1 MRIVSA
7 LVFILF
13 STAFTYGA
21 TPIPEKTDAQKTV
34 EEFTFKRYL
43 IILGA
48 KTDYFESL
56 KIAKAISKQSGHK
69 YDRQGR
75 IYDKKRGLILADDE
89 PDEIYAGTYTQRRF
103 GEDFISVEKSEGYSG
118 LKPGLYIVL
127 GGILDDASQA
137 KKSLKVFKPYAPG
150 AYIHKTKIYLGCMH

>member
-75 IYDKKRGLILADDE
+75 IYDKKRGPQFNVEVQHLGPAETGGYPGCYEYILQASV
-89 PDEIYAGTYTQRRF
+89 F
-103 GEDFISVEKSEGYSG
+103 GR
-118 LKPGLYIVL
+118 
-127 GGILDDASQA
+127 
-137 KKSLKVFKPYAPG
+137 
-150 AYIHKTKIYLGCMH
+150 T